1 MNNSQRYIVLF
12 GGQLQQRLIIDYGV
26 YQWNHKRVEQIYEKA
41 DITPNTMIELHKD
54 KFVAM
59 PILERKYETFGNAY
73 GEIMEN
79 TPKQESNAHD
89 E

>member
-1 MNNSQRYIVLF
+1 
-12 GGQLQQRLIIDYGV
+12 
-26 YQWNHKRVEQIYEKA
+26 
-41 DITPNTMIELHKD
+41 MIELHKD